1 MSPSTILKRCRVV
14 IAAGCVLACVLPAAL
29 ADSPP
34 AAKSAAD
41 RAAALAQLVR
51 GTSTRADVRQ
61 LLGPTSGTGG
71 SQLPPDWQTRD
82 VWFYELIK
90 TGKMTPETG
99 PDAAGSKTI
108 HIDMQQEILLVFFAG
123 DLFDGYMWYTN
134 VGAAQGRV
142 PQ

>member
-1 MSPSTILKRCRVV
+1 MSSSTILQRCRVA
-14 IAAGCVLACVLPAAL
+14 IAAGCVLVCVLPAAL

-34 AAKSAAD
+34 AAKSATD

-51 GTSTRADVRQ
+51 GTSTRADVQQ
-61 LLGPTSGTGG
+61 LLGPASGTGG
-71 SQLPPDWQTRD
+71 SKLPPDWQTRD
-82 VWFYELIK
+82 VWFYELIR

-99 PDAAGSKTI
+99 PDAAGRKTI
-108 HIDMQQEILLVFFAG
+108 HVDMLQDILLVFFAG

-134 VGAAQGRV
+134 VGAAEARI